1 MSSPESAEDWLVLV
15 HQIPPKPAYLR
26 VKIGRRLARIGS
38 VALKNSVYLLP
49 AREPC
54 QEDFQWVLRE
64 VRGCGGDAT
73 LLRAQFVEGLTTPQ
87 VQALFNAEREQEYAE
102 LLEQTRQLQAQL
114 HAAAEPIADAAW
126 RTFEGDL
133 ARLERRLEE
142 AASRDFFG
150 ALGREAVRGLLLEI
164 RRQLT
169 PDPEPASTPLPSPAA
184 YRNRVWVTRQG
195 VHVDRIAS
203 AWLIRRFI
211 DPEATFEFVD
221 AKSHQPEPHQLRFD
235 MYDAEFTHEGDSCTF
250 EVLCARFNLRE
261 AGLGAIAELVHDLDI
276 KDERY
281 GRAETAGF
289 LAQLRGITLLQQE
302 DERRIE
308 LGSQLLDAL
317 LAHFADKDKRH
328 A

>member
-1 MSSPESAEDWLVLV
+1 MLV

-49 AREPC
+49 AREAC

-64 VRGCGGDAT
+64 IRGCGGDAT
-73 LLRAQFVEGLTTPQ
+73 LMRALFIEGLTALQ
-87 VQALFNAEREQEYAE
+87 VQALFNAEREQEYSE
-102 LLEQTRQLQAQL
+102 LLEQTRALQEQLQA
-114 HAAAEPIADAAW
+114 EPEPVGDAAW

-142 AASRDFFG
+142 AGSRDFFG
-150 ALGREAVRGLLLEI
+150 ALGREAVSGLLVEI
-164 RRQLT
+164 RRLLT
-169 PDPEPASTPLPSPAA
+169 PDHDPTSMPLPAPGA
-184 YRNRVWVTRQG
+184 YRNRIWVTRRG

-203 AWLIRRFI
+203 AWLIRRLV
-211 DPEATFEFVD
+211 DPEATFKFVD
-221 AKSHQPEPHQLRFD
+221 AKSYEPTALELRFD
-235 MYDAEFTHEGDSCTF
+235 MFDAEFTHEGDSCTF
-250 EVLCARFNLRE
+250 EVLCARFELKE
-261 AGLGAIAELVHDLDI
+261 PGLSTIAELVHDLDI

-289 LAQLRGITLLQQE
+289 SAQLQGITLLHHD

-317 LAHFADKDKRH
+317 IVHFAAKEKRRP
-328 A
+328 